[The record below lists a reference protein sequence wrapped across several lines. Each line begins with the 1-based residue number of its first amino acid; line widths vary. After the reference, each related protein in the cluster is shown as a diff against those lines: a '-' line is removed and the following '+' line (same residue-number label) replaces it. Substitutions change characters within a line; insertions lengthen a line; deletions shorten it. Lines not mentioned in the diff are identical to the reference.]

1 MNRQS
6 IIVIIVIMTLAL
18 IGTSV
23 IQFLWIKRSVD
34 LQEKSFQTKV
44 TEALNNVHEEII
56 DYQESTKSILQLP
69 HYNSKGSLSTGFESF
84 QSKYAA
90 QKINDLTY
98 KSRLNKYLDNIPPEK
113 LGTWLSNE
121 MENQGIYIPYDYGI
135 YSNETKSFSII
146 NGKFSFQSNEKP
158 QSSSAGIEQLDG
170 KNLYESEYKVNLFPN
185 ETESPGQLK
194 VYFPNKVA
202 YLWKTSWVSM
212 VSSLIFT
219 GLILFCFVYTINT
232 ILFQNKVSEMK
243 TDFINNM
250 THEFK
255 TPIAT
260 ISLATDSINNPKIIG
275 NADKVTRFVNIIKQE
290 NRRML
295 GQVEKVLQMAQLEK
309 KDFQLKVTE
318 FDMHDMIKTAAE
330 NSRLKVNKRDGTI
343 KLNLEATKTRI
354 MADNNHISNVIHNLL
369 DNAEK
374 YSKEIPK
381 IEVSTFNSD
390 KGIHIKIADK
400 GIGMS
405 KEALKNIF
413 EKFYRV
419 HTGNLHDVKGF
430 GLGLSYV
437 KAIVNAHKG
446 DVKVESELGEGS
458 SFTIFLPF
466 YASNSD

>member
-6 IIVIIVIMTLAL
+6 IIVIIVIMSLAL

-34 LQEKSFQTKV
+34 LQKDSFEGKV
-44 TEALNNVHEEII
+44 MEALNRVHSEIV
-56 DYQESTKSILQLP
+56 DYQESTESILKLP
-69 HYNSKGSLSTGFESF
+69 HYNSKGSLTTGLESF
-84 QSKYAA
+84 QSKYRA
-90 QKINDLTY
+90 QQYNDLSY
-98 KSRLNKYLDNIPPEK
+98 QFKSNKYLDNIPNEK
-113 LGTWLSNE
+113 LITWLKNE
-121 MENQGIYIPYDYGI
+121 MENQGISTPYDWGI
-135 YSNETKSFSII
+135 LSKETNSFVVI
-146 NGKFSFQSNEKP
+146 NGKFSFQYDSKP
-158 QSSSAGIEQLDG
+158 QSSSAGIEQLEG
-170 KNLYESEYKVNLFPN
+170 KNLYESRYKVNLFPN

-194 VYFPNKVA
+194 LYFPNEVT

-219 GLILFCFVYTINT
+219 GLILFCFIYTINT

-275 NADKVTRFVNIIKQE
+275 NADKVSRFVNIIKQE

-318 FDMHDMIKTAAE
+318 FDLHDTIKTAAE

-343 KLNLEATKTRI
+343 KLNLEATKTKI
-354 MADNNHISNVIHNLL
+354 IADNNHISNVIHNLL

-374 YSKEIPK
+374 YSKEIPE
-381 IEVSTFNSD
+381 IEVSTFNSA
-390 KGIHIKIADK
+390 KGVHVKISDN

-446 DVKVESELGEGS
+446 DIKVDSELGEGS

-466 YASNSD
+466 YAQNSD

>member
-6 IIVIIVIMTLAL
+6 IIIIIVIMSLAL

-34 LQEKSFQTKV
+34 LQKESFESKV
-44 TEALNNVHEEII
+44 TEALNRVHQEII
-56 DYQESTKSILQLP
+56 DFQEQTASIMKLP
-69 HYNSKGSLSTGFESF
+69 HYSGKGSLTTGLESF
-84 QSKYAA
+84 QSKYRA
-90 QKINDLTY
+90 QQYNDLAY
-98 KSRLNKYLDNIPPEK
+98 QFKPNKYFENIPPEK
-113 LGTWLSNE
+113 LDSWLKNE
-121 MENQGIYIPYDYGI
+121 MENQGIKINYDYGV
-135 YSNETKSFSII
+135 YSNKTNSFSIY
-146 NGKFSFQSNEKP
+146 NGHHVFQPDSEP
-158 QSSSAGIEQLDG
+158 QSSSANIQQLEG
-170 KNLYESEYKVNLFPN
+170 LYDSEYKVNLFPN

-194 VYFPNKVA
+194 VFFPNKTR
-202 YLWKTSWVSM
+202 YLWSSSWVPM

-260 ISLATDSINNPKIIG
+260 ISLAADSINNPKIIG
-275 NADKVTRFVNIIKQE
+275 NMEKVKRFANIIKQE

-309 KDFQLKVTE
+309 KDFQLKLTE
-318 FDMHDMIKTAAE
+318 FDVHSLINTAAE
-330 NSRLKVNKRDGTI
+330 NSRLKVNKRNGSIALD
-343 KLNLEATKTRI
+343 LQATKTMI

-374 YSKEIPK
+374 YSKEIPEISIK
-381 IEVSTFNSD
+381 TYNSE
-390 KGIHIKIADK
+390 KGIYVNITDS

-446 DVKVESELGEGS
+446 DIKVESELGEGS